1 MLFLIESDAMNQDS
15 KPKAILMML
24 VSSFSFGLMQLLAKM
39 AGDLP
44 VAQKLF
50 FRNLLGVLLLGA
62 ILAYKGAP
70 PLGKP
75 ANRKWLVLRSTFGTL
90 GVATNLY
97 ALGHMHLADS
107 TMLNRFSPFFV
118 LVLAAFFLKE
128 AIRREHIFSL
138 VAAFAGVLLIIKP
151 TFTADT
157 LPALVGFSS
166 ALFAGSAYV
175 VVRFLKGKEEPL
187 TIVFF
192 FSLFSCVASLPLTIL
207 QYRPPSAEQW
217 LALVGFGLF
226 ALGGQYFITMAYKY
240 APAGE
245 ISIYGYSTVIFSAL
259 LGNLVLSELPDLW
272 SWLGISVVLLSA
284 FYLYRVNLADA
295 VTQKKQEK
303 LS

>member
-1 MLFLIESDAMNQDS
+1 MTQDS
-15 KPKAILMML
+15 KPKAIIMML
-24 VSSFSFGLMQLLAKM
+24 VSSFSFALMQLLAKM
-39 AGDLP
+39 SGDLP

-50 FRNLLGVLLLGA
+50 FRNLLGVILLGA
-62 ILAYKGAP
+62 ILWYNGAK
-70 PLGKP
+70 PLGKKEH
-75 ANRKWLVLRSTFGTL
+75 RKWLIIRSIFGTL

-118 LVLAAFFLKE
+118 MVLAAIFLKE
-128 AIRREHIFSL
+128 TIRREHLFSL
-138 VAAFAGVLLIIKP
+138 AAAFAGVLLIIKP
-151 TFTADT
+151 SFTVDT

-192 FSLFSCVASLPLTIL
+192 FSLFSCIVSLPPTLI
-207 QYRPPSAEQW
+207 QYQAPTTYQW
-217 LALVGFGLF
+217 LALTGFGLF
-226 ALGGQYFITMAYKY
+226 ALGGQYFITTAYKY

-259 LGNLVLSELPDLW
+259 LGNLVLSEMPDLW
-272 SWLGISVVLLSA
+272 SWIGIAIVLLSA
-284 FYLYRVNLADA
+284 FILYRFNLSGVAS
-295 VTQKKQEK
+295 VSQTEKK